1 MCSGSMIR
9 AQQRLRP
16 KRLLGLYP
24 DQPARRAGRLDTL
37 RALLHHIRNGQC
49 GYRTTEPASEG
60 KRGDEHVGAGQR
72 SGSVVDQ
79 HHVDRTRFDVVGEVA
94 QHVVL
99 GGVPAVS
106 ALDQFDRRGGQ
117 LRRHGL
123 AREVAFAAAI
133 HQHRSRDLRH
143 PCDGLQRPGHH
154 AAAGQRQ
161 VRLVAVGADTCAKA
175 RGQHHADGVGPLRRT
190 HGRYFGIVQPP
201 PEILISGAGIAGP
214 ALAYWLVRRGHR
226 PVLVERTP
234 ELRVGGHAVDIRGTA
249 LEVIERMGLDTAV
262 RDARTQILTLSAV
275 RPDGVRTYDVALR
288 PMHEA
293 RGDREI
299 EIMRDDLVRI
309 LFGAVSDD
317 VEVVFGDSVRSL
329 TQDGA
334 RLAVEVDRGTARE
347 VDLVVGADGQ
357 HSSIRELTLGP
368 ERGLTHHLG
377 AYLFIYT
384 VDNLLG
390 LRDRAVLHNEPGRA
404 AAMFT
409 VRGNQRAKVVLL
421 FRSPALDIDFGDP
434 SAQYDVIRR
443 RFTGMGW
450 YTKRLIESL
459 PEAYDFYVDEMS
471 QVRLPRWS
479 TGRVALLGDAA
490 FGPSPM
496 SGQGTSLALIGAF
509 LLAHH
514 LAEEPDPTT
523 AFELWEKGFRPNVE
537 LNQALATD
545 GMSTL
550 LPASRF
556 GIFARNQMMRLPLFA
571 RFGRGFGG
579 RIERASRAVTLP
591 H

>member
-1 MCSGSMIR
+1 M
-9 AQQRLRP
+9 
-16 KRLLGLYP
+16 
-24 DQPARRAGRLDTL
+24 RR
-37 RALLHHIRNGQC
+37 
-49 GYRTTEPASEG
+49 
-60 KRGDEHVGAGQR
+60 
-72 SGSVVDQ
+72 
-79 HHVDRTRFDVVGEVA
+79 
-94 QHVVL
+94 
-99 GGVPAVS
+99 
-106 ALDQFDRRGGQ
+106 
-117 LRRHGL
+117 
-123 AREVAFAAAI
+123 
-133 HQHRSRDLRH
+133 
-143 PCDGLQRPGHH
+143 
-154 AAAGQRQ
+154 
-161 VRLVAVGADTCAKA
+161 
-175 RGQHHADGVGPLRRT
+175 
-190 HGRYFGIVQPP
+190 P

-249 LEVIERMGLDTAV
+249 LEVIERMGLETTV

-275 RPDGVRTYDVALR
+275 RPDGVRSYDVALR

-317 VEVVFGDSVRSL
+317 VEVAFGDSVRSL

-334 RLAVEVDRGTARE
+334 RVAVEFDRGTARE

-377 AYLFIYT
+377 AYLSIYT

-390 LRDRAVLHNEPGRA
+390 LRDRAVLYNEPGRA

-459 PEAYDFYVDEMS
+459 PDAYDFYFDEMS

-496 SGQGTSLALIGAF
+496 SGQGTSLIGAF

-514 LAEEPDPTT
+514 LAAESDPAT
-523 AFELWEKGFRPNVE
+523 ALDLWENEFRPNVV

-550 LPASRF
+550 LPASRL
-556 GIFARNQMMRLPLFA
+556 GIFARNQTMRVLPLLA
-571 RFGRGFGG
+571 RVGRGFGG

>member
-1 MCSGSMIR
+1 M
-9 AQQRLRP
+9 
-16 KRLLGLYP
+16 
-24 DQPARRAGRLDTL
+24 
-37 RALLHHIRNGQC
+37 
-49 GYRTTEPASEG
+49 
-60 KRGDEHVGAGQR
+60 
-72 SGSVVDQ
+72 
-79 HHVDRTRFDVVGEVA
+79 
-94 QHVVL
+94 
-99 GGVPAVS
+99 
-106 ALDQFDRRGGQ
+106 
-117 LRRHGL
+117 
-123 AREVAFAAAI
+123 
-133 HQHRSRDLRH
+133 
-143 PCDGLQRPGHH
+143 QRP
-154 AAAGQRQ
+154 
-161 VRLVAVGADTCAKA
+161 LT
-175 RGQHHADGVGPLRRT
+175 
-190 HGRYFGIVQPP
+190 
-201 PEILISGAGIAGP
+201 ILISGAGIAGP
-214 ALAYWLVRRGHR
+214 TLAYWLVRRGHR

-275 RPDGVRTYDVALR
+275 RPEGVRTYDVALR

-309 LFGAVSDD
+309 LFDAVNDD
-317 VEVVFGDSVRSL
+317 VEVVFGDSVRALSA
-329 TQDGA
+329 QDDARVSVEFERGA
-334 RLAVEVDRGTARE
+334 ARE
-347 VDLVVGADGQ
+347 VDLVIGADGQ
-357 HSSIRELTLGP
+357 HSAIRELTMGAD
-368 ERGLTHHLG
+368 RKLTHHLG
-377 AYLFIYT
+377 AYLSIYT

-390 LRDRAVLHNEPGRA
+390 LRDQAVLYNEPGRG

-421 FRSPALDIDFGDP
+421 FRSPMLDVDFGDP
-434 SAQYDVIRR
+434 AAQHDVLRR
-443 RFTGMGW
+443 RFAGMGW
-450 YTKRLIESL
+450 ETRRLVESL
-459 PEAYDFYVDEMS
+459 PDAYDFYFDEMS

-556 GIFARNQMMRLPLFA
+556 GICARNQMMRVLPLFA

>member
-1 MCSGSMIR
+1 V
-9 AQQRLRP
+9 
-16 KRLLGLYP
+16 
-24 DQPARRAGRLDTL
+24 RR
-37 RALLHHIRNGQC
+37 
-49 GYRTTEPASEG
+49 
-60 KRGDEHVGAGQR
+60 
-72 SGSVVDQ
+72 
-79 HHVDRTRFDVVGEVA
+79 
-94 QHVVL
+94 
-99 GGVPAVS
+99 
-106 ALDQFDRRGGQ
+106 
-117 LRRHGL
+117 
-123 AREVAFAAAI
+123 
-133 HQHRSRDLRH
+133 
-143 PCDGLQRPGHH
+143 
-154 AAAGQRQ
+154 
-161 VRLVAVGADTCAKA
+161 
-175 RGQHHADGVGPLRRT
+175 
-190 HGRYFGIVQPP
+190 P

-234 ELRVGGHAVDIRGTA
+234 KLRVGGHAVDIRGTA
-249 LEVIERMGLDTAV
+249 LEVIERMGLETAV

-275 RPDGVRTYDVALR
+275 RPDGVRSYDVALR

-317 VEVVFGDSVRSL
+317 VEVAFGDSVRSL

-334 RLAVEVDRGTARE
+334 RVAVEFDRGTARE

-377 AYLFIYT
+377 AYLSIYT

-390 LRDRAVLHNEPGRA
+390 LRDRAVLYNEPGRA

-459 PEAYDFYVDEMS
+459 PDAYDFYFDEMS

-514 LAEEPDPTT
+514 LAAESDPAT
-523 AFELWEKGFRPNVE
+523 ALDLWENEFRPNVV

-550 LPASRF
+550 LPASRL
-556 GIFARNQMMRLPLFA
+556 GIFARNQTMRVLPLLA

-579 RIERASRAVTLP
+579 RIERAARAVTLP